1 MSKQNGITIVVL
13 VVTII
18 IMLIL
23 VGVTVTT
30 AINGGLL
37 KTSKSSSEETRYSE
51 IISEI
56 EMWESEK
63 KSAERFGIQVETL
76 EEFIDR
82 LKNNK
87 ILTEG
92 EASEAKAYLRVTV
105 AEKVIYFTKDKV
117 VADSGLWE
125 YKLQNDQVILTKYK
139 GTGDLLKNV
148 IIPNTLEI
156 NGTEY
161 EVIQIG
167 NGDTVANFEESVTI
181 SEGITTIGSNAFY
194 GCKNIT
200 QVSMPSTI
208 KTIGWQSFRITSS
221 LTQITIPEGTTSI
234 QERAFNASGI
244 KSIVIPGTVETIGRL
259 AFFQSALSEV
269 VICNGVKTIA
279 ESAFS
284 ESKLKT
290 VIIPGT
296 VKTIGAGA
304 FSTSRSLA
312 ELTIEEGVETIGDG
326 AFSDCYSLKNVE
338 IPKSVLTI
346 DDGTFL
352 NCSGLREIKV
362 SNDNPNYTSENG
374 ILYNKDKT
382 KIIKYPGGKTDTEFE
397 LPSTVIE
404 IGKSCFTACHN
415 LVKIQ
420 IPTSVGKL
428 DSNAFVNTSKLQE
441 INVASGNTQ
450 YLSESGVLF
459 NKDKT
464 EIIRWPQA
472 KKVTSYAMPNTVKTI
487 KEQCFNKSNVGDLT
501 IPSSAERI
509 EQYAFQSASI
519 GNVICEEESGK
530 GLKEIGY
537 RAFWLSGLKE
547 ITLPSTMEK
556 IEGEAF
562 RGCNS
567 LTKITIKKSEN
578 SISGKPWN
586 ASASVIIE
594 WTGE

>member
-1 MSKQNGITIVVL
+1 MRKQNGITIIVL

-76 EEFIDR
+76 EEFINR
-82 LKNNK
+82 LKDSK
-87 ILTEG
+87 MLTPK
-92 EASEAKAYLRVTV
+92 EAEQAKTNLRVTV

-161 EVIQIG
+161 EIIQIG
-167 NGDTVANFEESVTI
+167 NGSKVASFEESVTI
-181 SEGITTIGSNAFY
+181 SEGITTIGGGAFY
-194 GCKNIT
+194 YCQNIT
-200 QVSMPSTI
+200 QVNMPSTI
-208 KTIGWQSFRITSS
+208 KTIGGASFRGTSS

-234 QERAFNASGI
+234 QERAFNQSGI

-259 AFFQSALSEV
+259 AFLQSALSEV

-279 ESAFS
+279 DSAFS

-290 VIIPGT
+290 VIIPGS
-296 VKTIGAGA
+296 VKTIGTGA
-304 FSTSRSLA
+304 FSTSRSLE

-326 AFSDCYSLKNVE
+326 AFGDCYSLKSVE

-346 DDGTFL
+346 YDGTFF
-352 NCSGLREIKV
+352 NCSVIKEINV
-362 SNDNPNYTSENG
+362 HTDNLNYTSENG

-382 KIIKYPGGKTDTEFE
+382 KIIKYPGGKVDTEFE

-415 LVKIQ
+415 LAKIQ

-428 DSNAFVNTSKLQE
+428 DSNAFLYTNKLQE

-487 KEQCFNKSNVGDLT
+487 KEHCFNRSNVGDLT
-501 IPSSAERI
+501 IPSSVERI
-509 EQYAFQSASI
+509 EQYAFQNASI

-547 ITLPSTMEK
+547 ITLPSTLEK
-556 IEGEAF
+556 LDGEAF
-562 RGCNS
+562 RGCGR
-567 LTKITIKKSEN
+567 LTKITINKPEN
-578 SISGKPWN
+578 SLSGKPWQ

>member
-125 YKLQNDQVILTKYK
+125 YKLQNNQVILTKYK

-167 NGDTVANFEESVTI
+167 NGSTVANFEESVTI
-181 SEGITTIGSNAFY
+181 SEGITTIGGGAFY
-194 GCKNIT
+194 YCQNIT
-200 QVSMPSTI
+200 QVNMPSTI
-208 KTIGWQSFRITSS
+208 KTIEWQSFRGTSS

-234 QERAFNASGI
+234 QDRAFNQSGI
-244 KSIVIPGTVETIGRL
+244 KSIVIPGTVETIGWL
-259 AFFQSALSEV
+259 AFCQSALSEV
-269 VICNGVKTIA
+269 VI
-279 ESAFS
+279 
-284 ESKLKT
+284 
-290 VIIPGT
+290 
-296 VKTIGAGA
+296 
-304 FSTSRSLA
+304 
-312 ELTIEEGVETIGDG
+312 
-326 AFSDCYSLKNVE
+326 
-338 IPKSVLTI
+338 
-346 DDGTFL
+346 
-352 NCSGLREIKV
+352 
-362 SNDNPNYTSENG
+362 
-374 ILYNKDKT
+374 
-382 KIIKYPGGKTDTEFE
+382 
-397 LPSTVIE
+397 
-404 IGKSCFTACHN
+404 
-415 LVKIQ
+415 
-420 IPTSVGKL
+420 
-428 DSNAFVNTSKLQE
+428 
-441 INVASGNTQ
+441 
-450 YLSESGVLF
+450 
-459 NKDKT
+459 
-464 EIIRWPQA
+464 
-472 KKVTSYAMPNTVKTI
+472 
-487 KEQCFNKSNVGDLT
+487 
-501 IPSSAERI
+501 
-509 EQYAFQSASI
+509 
-519 GNVICEEESGK
+519 
-530 GLKEIGY
+530 
-537 RAFWLSGLKE
+537 
-547 ITLPSTMEK
+547 
-556 IEGEAF
+556 
-562 RGCNS
+562 
-567 LTKITIKKSEN
+567 
-578 SISGKPWN
+578 
-586 ASASVIIE
+586 
-594 WTGE
+594 